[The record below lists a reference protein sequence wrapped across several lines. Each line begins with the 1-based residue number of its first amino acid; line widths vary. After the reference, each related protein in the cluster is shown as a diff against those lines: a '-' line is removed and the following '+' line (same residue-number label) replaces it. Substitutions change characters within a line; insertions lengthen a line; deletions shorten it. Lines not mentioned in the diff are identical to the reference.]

1 MSGPDRGAAGLNLCN
16 SMGSSV
22 HLRPYA
28 SASGPLFGA
37 QRSSGG
43 QEFALLAPLAPGRGD
58 ALRSCVRG
66 PGEPRSPEGWP
77 TTSIPSLEERLDD
90 HQPTR
95 AWEHREDSGRKG

>member
-1 MSGPDRGAAGLNLCN
+1 
-16 SMGSSV
+16 MGSSV

-37 QRSSGG
+37 QRSSGRQG
-43 QEFALLAPLAPGRGD
+43 F
-58 ALRSCVRG
+58 RSCRHWRPVVVTLRG
-66 PGEPRSPEGWP
+66 AASGAPVNICLSEGWP